1 MPKRVLFTVAG
12 LENAYLYRLPTPL
25 RRDGWAIEEAGVEV
39 AGGFQ
44 LGTGNRMST

>member
-1 MPKRVLFTVAG
+1 MPERVLFTVAG

-25 RRDGWAIEEAGVEV
+25 RRDGWAIEEAG
-39 AGGFQ
+39 GFQ